1 MQVLV
6 SSEGLST
13 QGRGLAESHGPP
25 SSTLIISKLKLKQ
38 LCFFDVFTYR
48 KQID

>member
-6 SSEGLST
+6 GSEGLSA
-13 QGRGLAESHGPP
+13 QGRGLAEIHSFP
-25 SSTLIISKLKLKQ
+25 STPIISKLKLKQ
-38 LCFFDVFTYR
+38 LCLFDVFPYR